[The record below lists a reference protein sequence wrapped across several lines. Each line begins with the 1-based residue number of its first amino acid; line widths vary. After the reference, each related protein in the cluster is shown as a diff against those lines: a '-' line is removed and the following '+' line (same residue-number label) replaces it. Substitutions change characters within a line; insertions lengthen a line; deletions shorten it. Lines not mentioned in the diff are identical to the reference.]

1 MKYIYNIW
9 EWSYLK
15 SNNCKY
21 LIWEIEVN
29 TTVYVLDDRMNKL
42 CKKLVVSN

>member
-1 MKYIYNIW
+1 MKDIYNIW
-9 EWSYLK
+9 VGSYLK
-15 SNNCKY
+15 SNNYKY

-42 CKKLVVSN
+42 CNRLVVSN